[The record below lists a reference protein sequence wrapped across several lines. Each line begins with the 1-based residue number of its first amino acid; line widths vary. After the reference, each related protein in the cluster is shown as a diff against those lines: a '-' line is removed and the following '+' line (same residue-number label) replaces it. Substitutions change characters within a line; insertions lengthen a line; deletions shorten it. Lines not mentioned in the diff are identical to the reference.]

1 MMYGTS
7 TGENKHLHLPP
18 GTSVR
23 PRPMYANFGLELG
36 GEGEGGTKAEPRVS
50 RVAETAAKTV

>member
-1 MMYGTS
+1 
-7 TGENKHLHLPP
+7 
-18 GTSVR
+18 
-23 PRPMYANFGLELG
+23 MYANFGLELG